1 MEKWQ
6 DSNIVFDGKVIR
18 LRVGSVLLDDDTT
31 AYREVVEHPGGVCIL
46 PFTGSEFVFV
56 RQYRIAL
63 HMQILEAPAGK
74 LETGETPEACA
85 VKELREETGFLAKQI
100 VDLGHVYSS
109 VGYCNEKIHLYLAA
123 GLTQVGTELEPEERI
138 EPVYMSIPAV
148 RQAIAENSFT
158 DAKTAVITA
167 RAIAW
172 VDRECP

>member
-6 DSNIVFDGKVIR
+6 DSNIVFDGKVVR
-18 LRVGSVLLDDDTT
+18 LRVGSVLLDDDTA

-63 HMQILEAPAGK
+63 QMQILEAPAGK

-109 VGYCNEKIHLYLAA
+109 VGYCNEKIYLYLAA
-123 GLTQVGTELEPEERI
+123 GLTQVGSELEPEERI

-148 RQAIAENSFT
+148 RQAVAENSFT

-172 VDRECP
+172 VDRGCP